1 MKYFTTDT
9 HFGHPL
15 VSVLRGFTTFDPGH
29 TQYDALLSS
38 QGRKAAEDWA
48 KGVVLDDSRLNFRK
62 AADTDAHDEAIVANI
77 NRIVGEDDELWIL
90 GDIGYRTSVR
100 HLKSCLRQLRCR
112 HLHAVI
118 GNHDDWWL
126 DDAPARDLFESI
138 EPNSTAELTGLGIGR
153 PQATETVNL
162 SHFPYREDLAYGWPD
177 DAVRF
182 RDQALPF
189 DGHRLLYGHTHQLS
203 PEGARHE
210 ALNVGL
216 DAWNLQPVSETQIA
230 DWFHAHATDSTHV
243 SPLDMPDSPGRRPLT
258 PPHSRNQAARF
269 RQPNH
274 NTSNIGA
281 SRTLCHRWHLSR
293 PTAQR
298 KELGYGKA
306 HYSARTARFGQIHVG
321 TLMV

>member
-1 MKYFTTDT
+1 MRSWHSRNAMHRGKTHCIPSHIQKEQQIMKYFTTDT

-243 SPLDMPDSPGRRPLT
+243 SPLDMPDSPR
-258 PPHSRNQAARF
+258 A
-269 RQPNH
+269 
-274 NTSNIGA
+274 GA
-281 SRTLCHRWHLSR
+281 H
-293 PTAQR
+293 
-298 KELGYGKA
+298 
-306 HYSARTARFGQIHVG
+306 
-321 TLMV
+321 

>member
-38 QGRKAAEDWA
+38 QGRKAAEDWV

-112 HLHAVI
+112 HL
-118 GNHDDWWL
+118 
-126 DDAPARDLFESI
+126 
-138 EPNSTAELTGLGIGR
+138 
-153 PQATETVNL
+153 
-162 SHFPYREDLAYGWPD
+162 
-177 DAVRF
+177 
-182 RDQALPF
+182 
-189 DGHRLLYGHTHQLS
+189 LS

-243 SPLDMPDSPGRRPLT
+243 SPLDMPDSPGPA
-258 PPHSRNQAARF
+258 PIDSAA
-269 RQPNH
+269 QQEPGG
-274 NTSNIGA
+274 SV
-281 SRTLCHRWHLSR
+281 
-293 PTAQR
+293 
-298 KELGYGKA
+298 
-306 HYSARTARFGQIHVG
+306 SAAES
-321 TLMV
+321 

>member
-126 DDAPARDLFESI
+126 DDAPARVFLVKS
-138 EPNSTAELTGLGIGR
+138 
-153 PQATETVNL
+153 V
-162 SHFPYREDLAYGWPD
+162 
-177 DAVRF
+177 F
-182 RDQALPF
+182 RVSSLIF
-189 DGHRLLYGHTHQLS
+189 FGF
-203 PEGARHE
+203 RHE
-210 ALNVGL
+210 ECR
-216 DAWNLQPVSETQIA
+216 PVVCFTGCPSC
-230 DWFHAHATDSTHV
+230 
-243 SPLDMPDSPGRRPLT
+243 
-258 PPHSRNQAARF
+258 
-269 RQPNH
+269 
-274 NTSNIGA
+274 
-281 SRTLCHRWHLSR
+281 RT
-293 PTAQR
+293 
-298 KELGYGKA
+298 
-306 HYSARTARFGQIHVG
+306 
-321 TLMV
+321 